1 MSDAPVLNPDQV
13 RMELEMVSRELRKAS
28 NAIYQM
34 ELAMEKAELDAQ
46 FAFDLIFTSD
56 EDGSVEDRKAKAR
69 LATKELR
76 EQAADAKASY
86 NRVRT
91 KEKHL
96 SQEQMRLMAT
106 LKSLMVEGA

>member
-1 MSDAPVLNPDQV
+1 MSDVQLTPDSV
-13 RMELEMVSRELRKAS
+13 RFELDQVSRELRKAS
-28 NAIYQM
+28 DAIYQH
-34 ELAMEKAELDAQ
+34 ELNMEKAELDAQ
-46 FAFDLIFTSD
+46 WGFDLVFTSD
-56 EDGSVEDRKAKAR
+56 EEGSVEDRKAKAR
-69 LATKELR
+69 IATRELR
-76 EQAADAKASY
+76 QMASDAKAAY

>member
-1 MSDAPVLNPDQV
+1 MTDLQLTPDSV
-13 RMELEMVSRELRKAS
+13 RFELDIVSRELKKAS
-28 NAIYQM
+28 DAIYQH

-46 FAFDLIFTSD
+46 YGFDLVFTSD

-76 EQAADAKASY
+76 EMASNAKAAY

>member
-1 MSDAPVLNPDQV
+1 MTDVQLTPDSV
-13 RMELEMVSRELRKAS
+13 RFELDIVSRELKKAS
-28 NAIYQM
+28 DAIYQH

-46 FAFDLIFTSD
+46 YGFDLVFTSD

-76 EQAADAKASY
+76 EMASNAKAAY

>member
-1 MSDAPVLNPDQV
+1 MSDVQLTPDSV
-13 RMELEMVSRELRKAS
+13 RFELDQVSRELRKAS
-28 NAIYQM
+28 DAIYQH
-34 ELAMEKAELDAQ
+34 ELNMEKAELDAQ
-46 FAFDLIFTSD
+46 WAFDLVFTSD
-56 EDGSVEDRKAKAR
+56 EEGSVEDRKAKAR
-69 LATKELR
+69 IATRELR
-76 EQAADAKASY
+76 QMASDAKAAY